1 MATHDYLVV
10 AMLVTF
16 IALLFTGFPI
26 AWILAGVAVV
36 FSTIA
41 VLGYEHLGWDTYFL
55 TSFAKIEGI
64 FIQRI
69 YAQMT
74 NWILVALPMFV
85 FMGLMLERSGVTE
98 KLMVNF
104 VQLFGRFRGGLAL
117 AVVLIGILL
126 AASTGIVGASVV
138 LLAVLS
144 MPIML
149 AQGYNKGLASGVVA
163 SSGTLGILIPP
174 SIMLIIM
181 ADQLSL
187 SVGNL
192 YFGALIPG
200 LMLGLI
206 YVVYIIVTA
215 QLFPAHGARAH
226 GPAARDREDD
236 RRRAPRGRPA
246 AGPHLSRARLDL
258 LRDRDP
264 DRGLRPRRLRGD
276 PARGAERPAHLGGD
290 QGGLPEDHRHHG
302 LHLRHL
308 PRCHPVRRDAAPA
321 RGDELISRS
330 LQAIPFGP
338 NGVVLTILFIGFV
351 AGFFLDWL
359 EISLIILPL
368 VAPVVVE
375 LGFDLYW
382 FVVLFAVM
390 LQTSFLTPPVGFSL
404 FYLKGVAP
412 KEVTTLDI
420 YKGII
425 PFVLCQLLAVFL
437 LFEFPGLALWLPS
450 VMFGAPEAAA
460 TVGN

>member
-1 MATHDYLVV
+1 MPTYDYLVI
-10 AMLVTF
+10 AMMISF

-26 AWILAGVAVV
+26 AWILAGVSIV

-41 VLGYEHLGWDTYFL
+41 VFGYEYLGWDTFFL
-55 TSFAKIEGI
+55 TSFAKLHSI

-104 VQLFGRFRGGLAL
+104 VQLFGRYRGGLAL

-149 AQGYNKGLASGVVA
+149 QQGYSKGLASGVVA

-200 LMLGLI
+200 VMLGLI
-206 YVVYIIVTA
+206 YVTYILVTA
-215 QLFPAHGARAH
+215 FLFPRT
-226 GPAARDREDD
+226 
-236 RRRAPRGRPA
+236 
-246 AGPHLSRARLDL
+246 
-258 LRDRDP
+258 
-264 DRGLRPRRLRGD
+264 
-276 PARGAERPAHLGGD
+276 
-290 QGGLPEDHRHHG
+290 
-302 LHLRHL
+302 
-308 PRCHPVRRDAAPA
+308 APA
-321 RGDELISRS
+321 PKDLPPITGELVINTLLAVVPPLALIFLVLGSIFFGIATPTEASGLGAFGSIVLAAMNGRLNYAVLREVCLKTSLTTAFIFGIFLGATIFAVTLRQLGGDELIASS

-338 NGVVLTILFIGFV
+338 NGVVICILLIGFV

-412 KEVTTLDI
+412 KEVTTVDI
-420 YKGII
+420 YKGVI
-425 PFVLCQLLAVFL
+425 PFVLCQVVAVFL
-437 LFEFPGLALWLPS
+437 VFEFPGLVLWLPS
-450 VMFGAPEAAA
+450 VMFGAP
-460 TVGN
+460 